1 MAHKTVFL
9 DEYSLGGHDLTPIRR
24 LVDYKGFDR
33 TSPEEV
39 LRNCADAEIVITN
52 KVILSAETM
61 RKLPNLK
68 FIAIAATGMNNVDL
82 EAARELGI
90 GVRNAAGYSTY
101 AVAEATLSAALS
113 LVRETV
119 YYDRYFKSREYAES
133 GTIFRYDRPIRQLRG
148 KNWGIIGLGNI
159 GREVARLAEAFGC
172 EVAYCSTSGKDRPE
186 KYERMTLEE
195 LLGWADIVSIHSPL
209 TDATRNLIGSEQ
221 FSQMKRNAIIINVA
235 RGGIIDESALAEAL
249 NDGTIAGAALDVF
262 SQEPL
267 CESPLYDLKDPYRL
281 LASPHNAWATDEA
294 IARLIDCIARNIE
307 EYIAGERHY
316 GH

>member
-9 DEYSLGGHDLTPIRR
+9 DEYSLGGHDLTPIRK

-52 KVILSAETM
+52 KVVLSAETM
-61 RKLPNLK
+61 RQLPNLK

-119 YYDRYFKSREYAES
+119 YYDHYFKSREYAES

-172 EVAYCSTSGKDRPE
+172 KAAYCSTSGKDRPE
-186 KYERMTLEE
+186 KYERMSLEK

-235 RGGIIDESALAEAL
+235 RGGIIDENALAEAL

-294 IARLIDCIARNIE
+294 ISRLIDCIARNIE
-307 EYIAGERHY
+307 EYIAGERH
-316 GH
+316 

>member
-52 KVILSAETM
+52 KVVLSAETM
-61 RKLPNLK
+61 RQLPDLR

-82 EAARELGI
+82 EAARKLGI

-172 EVAYCSTSGKDRPE
+172 EVAYCSTSGKERPE
-186 KYERMTLEE
+186 KYERMTLGE

-307 EYIAGERHY
+307 DYIAGERH
-316 GH
+316 